1 MNVLFL
7 HVHAV
12 IVAAHLLSHCFNLWI
27 QMSLLDFIVR
37 HRKVRWYAAPS
48 YIQTLRRTTNFC
60 YVVQDGWRQHHWEIW
75 EERRE
80 AWAMRWDKQR
90 ESKTTV
96 PSVLPG
102 WHRGCD
108 EKLSL
113 PPCAVTVMQKSILE
127 VEPLSPIVQVVSCVV
142 QVYVF
147 FADLLALWQK
157 QTCTYKVNGALLHE
171 KRVMYQKRHKTTNPH
186 RNMLCQAQVQ
196 IHSFAYILNSNIS
209 YIYIKKKKKTR
220 TKKTQ
225 RKWKLCVSHH
235 RSISNLPSKPHTDV
249 IFKGDYTQKDLHR
262 HNELPSNNNTSSN
275 LQTCLRAKAQRWT
288 TAERRLG

>member
-27 QMSLLDFIVR
+27 QISLLDFIVR

-171 KRVMYQKRHKTTNPH
+171 KRVMYQKRHQNTEEVETVWLP
-186 RNMLCQAQVQ
+186 
-196 IHSFAYILNSNIS
+196 
-209 YIYIKKKKKTR
+209 
-220 TKKTQ
+220 
-225 RKWKLCVSHH
+225 
-235 RSISNLPSKPHTDV
+235 PSKHIKSP
-249 IFKGDYTQKDLHR
+249 I
-262 HNELPSNNNTSSN
+262 
-275 LQTCLRAKAQRWT
+275 KASHECHFQRWLHT
-288 TAERRLG
+288 KGFA